1 MTAFSAIL
9 VSSHYMP
16 AIAHPNQI
24 DYPLHSLAALAG
36 LPPIF
41 LQSCS
46 AAFRSPTAERPRHN
60 ISPPHVR
67 HQSRI
72 NFRLAIIVKTASR

>member
-9 VSSHYMP
+9 LTLHAGHP
-16 AIAHPNQI
+16 DPNQI